1 MLNGQKWLRGTNNSN
16 RYYFVDQLL
25 QYKIARRSTLLFDL
39 FSPPILCWQT
49 QVPGGACLAKTQQA
63 VHSFQINSSII
74 LLCFPLSSARAR
86 RASAESAWAVTGKRC
101 PHSGKGEDFLTGQLN
116 IFTKTAVTPE
126 RKVKKSIPRWEINRH
141 AEG

>member
-25 QYKIARRSTLLFDL
+25 QYKIARHSTLLFDL

-49 QVPGGACLAKTQQA
+49 QVPGGACLVKTQQA

-74 LLCFPLSSARAR
+74 LLGFPYI
-86 RASAESAWAVTGKRC
+86 
-101 PHSGKGEDFLTGQLN
+101 DY
-116 IFTKTAVTPE
+116 
-126 RKVKKSIPRWEINRH
+126 
-141 AEG
+141 